1 MIWRSSAQ
9 WWWCTMLC
17 SVWSPAIFLH
27 PDEMVSFHKYFSST
41 QSFKSECNLSP
52 CVCLTPAEKTAAL
65 PPSSISSSSSSVVA
79 FPAVNK
85 NHEQTSFFFLWQCY
99 KNIHCVCNQELLT
112 DLQLPSNSSF
122 ALVSKVKLGLV
133 VLCHHFYKLFGQN
146 AMLRK
151 IKGHVNTLGFE
162 LPVVCLGIYMSYMS
176 FCLILSNF

>member
-1 MIWRSSAQ
+1 MVFICPCNIDLKVICSMMMMHDAMFCLESSHFL
-9 WWWCTMLC
+9 TSRRDE
-17 SVWSPAIFLH
+17 SVFINIFHQPNL
-27 PDEMVSFHKYFSST
+27 S
-41 QSFKSECNLSP
+41 KSECNFSP

-122 ALVSKVKLGLV
+122 ALVSKVKLGFV

-162 LPVVCLGIYMSYMS
+162 LP
-176 FCLILSNF
+176 